1 MSEVTK
7 DKAFDRAVDLV
18 INQDH
23 VVQQWT
29 GRYIAVQTSL
39 AVAAATL
46 LSWKGPQLGFIV
58 VILAVLIGGIAIILT
73 HAMTQIIKREYEWQ
87 KKYVEMVKRTEGNE
101 PLLYQNTGNYEP
113 LPGKDIPSIFKQ
125 IKKWIILVWIL
136 VIIVIVL
143 PLLKP
148 IFIFFCQRL
157 IHCLGTEAL

>member
-23 VVQQWT
+23 VIQQWT
-29 GRYIAVQTSL
+29 GRFIAVQTSL
-39 AVAAATL
+39 AVAAAAL
-46 LSWKGPQLGFIV
+46 ISWKGPQLGFIV

-87 KKYVEMVKRTEGNE
+87 KKYVEMVKRTEEKE
-101 PLLYQNTGNYEP
+101 PLLYQDEL

-125 IKKWIILVWIL
+125 IKPWIIGAWV
-136 VIIVIVL
+136 IVILLVVL
-143 PLLKP
+143 PFVLSATKAV
-148 IFIFFCQRL
+148 FGC
-157 IHCLGTEAL
+157 